1 MAMENKKTPQLKQ
14 SIETI
19 QNSVAESVRNIVES
33 IPKFDF
39 TPPTLS
45 DDFMDAVKKLSKATF
60 SDDFMATING
70 TSKLQIE
77 CKEKRESN
85 FYYVKEELSY
95 KYGARH
101 YRDFDK
107 WYKKFIMFNPSYYD
121 LPFGYIMNTTDEV
134 IQYTDPETN
143 TTVKIIG
150 VNSVAYELFAEYR
163 EKQHDAQKQGLVWSD
178 ADEMAR
184 MEKFIKDVS
193 IEQPD
198 QLQDPDESVKD
209 KVIRE
214 LNNFEIEKH
223 FMKKND
229 FPVFVKALSLHLSN
243 EAYILPQP
251 IEMRWGGIDKVAKAV
266 YSAFRCTNGT
276 SLSDDTKLFDLMRV
290 LSYYRDKDND
300 KIILDMQRT

>member
-1 MAMENKKTPQLKQ
+1 MENKKTPQLKQ

-39 TPPTLS
+39 TPPTFS
-45 DDFMDAVKKLSKATF
+45 DDFMDA
-60 SDDFMATING
+60 ING
-70 TSKLQIE
+70 VSKLQIE
-77 CKEKRESN
+77 CKEKREAN

-121 LPFGYIMNTTDEV
+121 LPYGYILNTTDEV
-134 IQYTDPETN
+134 IQYTDPESN

-163 EKQHDAQKQGLVWSD
+163 EKQHEAQKQGLVWSD

-193 IEQPD
+193 IEQPV

-214 LNNFEIEKH
+214 FNNFEIKKH
-223 FMKKND
+223 FMNEND
-229 FPVFVKALSLHLSN
+229 FLAFVEALSLHLSN
-243 EAYILPQP
+243 KEYIVPQP
-251 IEMRWGGIDKVAKAV
+251 IKMRWGGTDKVAKAV
-266 YSAFRCTNGT
+266 YSAFLCINGT
-276 SLSDDTKLFDLMRV
+276 SLSKDTKLCDLMKV

-300 KIILDMQRT
+300 KIILDMQRTK

>member
-19 QNSVAESVRNIVES
+19 QNSAAESVRNIVES

-39 TPPTLS
+39 TPPT
-45 DDFMDAVKKLSKATF
+45 F
-60 SDDFMATING
+60 SDDFMVAINEI
-70 TSKLQIE
+70 SKRQ
-77 CKEKRESN
+77 KEKRESN

-121 LPFGYIMNTTDEV
+121 LPCGYILNTTDEV
-134 IQYTDPETN
+134 IQYTDPESN

-163 EKQHDAQKQGLVWSD
+163 EKQHEAQRQGLVWSD

-198 QLQDPDESVKD
+198 QLQDPDEPVKD

-214 LNNFEIEKH
+214 LNNFEIEKY
-223 FMKKND
+223 FMDKND
-229 FPVFVKALSLHLSN
+229 FPVFVEALSLHLSN
-243 EAYILPQP
+243 EEYILPQP
-251 IEMRWGGIDKVAKAV
+251 IKLRGGGITKIAKAV

-276 SLSDDTKLFDLMRV
+276 SLRDDTKLFNLMRV
-290 LSYYRDKDND
+290 LSSFKEKSNKQIYD
-300 KIILDMQRT
+300 DMQRTG

>member
-1 MAMENKKTPQLKQ
+1 MENKKTLQLKQ

-39 TPPTLS
+39 TPPT
-45 DDFMDAVKKLSKATF
+45 F
-60 SDDFMATING
+60 SDNFMVAINEI
-70 TSKLQIE
+70 SKRQIE

-121 LPFGYIMNTTDEV
+121 LPYGYILNTTDEV
-134 IQYTDPETN
+134 IQYTDPESN

-193 IEQPD
+193 IKQPD
-198 QLQDPDESVKD
+198 QLQDSDESVKD
-209 KVIRE
+209 KVME
-214 LNNFEIEKH
+214 ALNNADIEKY
-223 FMKKND
+223 FMDKNN
-229 FPVFVKALSLHLSN
+229 FPVFVEALSLHLSN
-243 EAYILPQP
+243 KEYILPHP
-251 IEMRWGGIDKVAKAV
+251 IKLLRGGITKIAKAV
-266 YSAFRCTNGT
+266 YSAFLCTNGT
-276 SLSDDTKLFDLMRV
+276 SLSNDTKLFDLMKV
-290 LSYYRDKDND
+290 LSSFKEKSNKQIYD
-300 KIILDMQRT
+300 DMQRT

>member
-39 TPPTLS
+39 TPPAFS
-45 DDFMDAVKKLSKATF
+45 DDFMDA
-60 SDDFMATING
+60 ING
-70 TSKLQIE
+70 ISKLQIE
-77 CKEKRESN
+77 CKEKREAN

-107 WYKKFIMFNPSYYD
+107 WYKEFIMFNPSYYD
-121 LPFGYIMNTTDEV
+121 LPYGYILNTTDEV
-134 IQYTDPETN
+134 IQYTDPESN

-243 EAYILPQP
+243 KEYILPQP
-251 IEMRWGGIDKVAKAV
+251 IEMRRGGIGKVANAV
-266 YSAFRCTNGT
+266 YNAFLCTNGT
-276 SLSDDTKLFDLMRV
+276 SLSDDTKLLDLMRV

-300 KIILDMQRT
+300 KIILDMQRTK

>member
-1 MAMENKKTPQLKQ
+1 MENKKTPQLKQ

-39 TPPTLS
+39 TPPAFS
-45 DDFMDAVKKLSKATF
+45 DDFMDA
-60 SDDFMATING
+60 ING
-70 TSKLQIE
+70 ISKLQIE
-77 CKEKRESN
+77 CKEKREAN

-107 WYKKFIMFNPSYYD
+107 WYKEFIMFNPSYYD
-121 LPFGYIMNTTDEV
+121 LPYGYILNTTDEV
-134 IQYTDPETN
+134 IQYTDPESN

-243 EAYILPQP
+243 KEYILPQP
-251 IEMRWGGIDKVAKAV
+251 IEMRRGGIGKVANAV
-266 YSAFRCTNGT
+266 YNAFLCTNGT
-276 SLSDDTKLFDLMRV
+276 SLSDDTKLLDLMRV

-300 KIILDMQRT
+300 KIILDMQRTK

>member
-1 MAMENKKTPQLKQ
+1 MENKKTPQLKQ

-39 TPPTLS
+39 TPPAFS
-45 DDFMDAVKKLSKATF
+45 DDFMDA
-60 SDDFMATING
+60 ING
-70 TSKLQIE
+70 ISKLQIE
-77 CKEKRESN
+77 CKEKREAN

-107 WYKKFIMFNPSYYD
+107 WYKEFIMFNPSYYD
-121 LPFGYIMNTTDEV
+121 LPYGYILNTTDEV
-134 IQYTDPETN
+134 IQYTDPESN

-214 LNNFEIEKH
+214 LNNFEIEKC
-223 FMKKND
+223 FMDKND
-229 FPVFVKALSLHLSN
+229 FPVFVEALSLHLSN
-243 EAYILPQP
+243 KEYILPQP
-251 IEMRWGGIDKVAKAV
+251 IEMRRGGIGKVANAV
-266 YSAFRCTNGT
+266 YNAFLCTNGT
-276 SLSDDTKLFDLMRV
+276 SLSDDTKLLDLMKV

-300 KIILDMQRT
+300 KIILDMQRTK

>member
-1 MAMENKKTPQLKQ
+1 MENKKTPQLKQ

-39 TPPTLS
+39 TPPT
-45 DDFMDAVKKLSKATF
+45 F
-60 SDDFMATING
+60 SDDFMVAINEI
-70 TSKLQIE
+70 SKRQIE

-101 YRDFDK
+101 YKDFDK
-107 WYKKFIMFNPSYYD
+107 WYKEFIMFNPSYYD
-121 LPFGYIMNTTDEV
+121 LPYGYILNTTDEV
-134 IQYTDPETN
+134 IQYTDPESN

-163 EKQHDAQKQGLVWSD
+163 EKQHGAQKQGLVWSD

-214 LNNFEIEKH
+214 LNNFEIEKC
-223 FMKKND
+223 FMDKND
-229 FPVFVKALSLHLSN
+229 FPVFVEALSLHLSN
-243 EAYILPQP
+243 KEYILPQP
-251 IEMRWGGIDKVAKAV
+251 IKMRRGGIGKVANAV
-266 YSAFRCTNGT
+266 YNAFLCTNGT
-276 SLSDDTKLFDLMRV
+276 SLSDDTKLLDLMRV

-300 KIILDMQRT
+300 KIILDMQRTK

>member
-1 MAMENKKTPQLKQ
+1 MENKKTPQLKQ

-39 TPPTLS
+39 TPPTFS
-45 DDFMDAVKKLSKATF
+45 DDFMDA
-60 SDDFMATING
+60 ING
-70 TSKLQIE
+70 VSKLQIE
-77 CKEKRESN
+77 CKEKREAN

-101 YRDFDK
+101 YRDFDE

-121 LPFGYIMNTTDEV
+121 LPYGYILNTTDEV
-134 IQYTDPETN
+134 IQYTDPESN

-163 EKQHDAQKQGLVWSD
+163 EKQHEAQKQGLVWSD

-193 IEQPD
+193 IEQPV
-198 QLQDPDESVKD
+198 QLQDPDESVKE
-209 KVIRE
+209 KVME
-214 LNNFEIEKH
+214 ALNNADIEKY
-223 FMKKND
+223 FINKND
-229 FPVFVKALSLHLSN
+229 FPVFAEALSLHLSN
-243 EAYILPQP
+243 KEYILPQP
-251 IEMRWGGIDKVAKAV
+251 IKMQWGGTGKVAKAV
-266 YSAFRCTNGT
+266 YSAFLCTNGT
-276 SLSDDTKLFDLMRV
+276 SLSGDTKLFDLMRV

-300 KIILDMQRT
+300 KIILDMQRTK

>member
-39 TPPTLS
+39 TPH
-45 DDFMDAVKKLSKATF
+45 MF
-60 SDDFMATING
+60 SDDFMVAMNEV
-70 TSKLQIE
+70 SKREIE
-77 CKEKRESN
+77 CKEKREAN

-121 LPFGYIMNTTDEV
+121 LPYGYILNTTDEV
-134 IQYTDPETN
+134 IQYTDPESN

-163 EKQHDAQKQGLVWSD
+163 EKQHEAQKQGLVWSD

-193 IEQPD
+193 IKQPV

-209 KVIRE
+209 KVME
-214 LNNFEIEKH
+214 ALNNADIEKY
-223 FMKKND
+223 FMDKNN
-229 FPVFVKALSLHLSN
+229 FPVFVEALSLHLSN
-243 EAYILPQP
+243 KEYILPQA
-251 IEMRWGGIDKVAKAV
+251 IAMRWGGTDKVAKAV
-266 YSAFRCTNGT
+266 YSAFLCTNGT
-276 SLSDDTKLFDLMRV
+276 SLSDDTKLLDLMRV

-300 KIILDMQRT
+300 KIILDMQRTK

>member
-1 MAMENKKTPQLKQ
+1 MENKKTPQLKQ

-39 TPPTLS
+39 TPPVFS
-45 DDFMDAVKKLSKATF
+45 DDFMDAINEISKR
-60 SDDFMATING
+60 
-70 TSKLQIE
+70 QIE
-77 CKEKRESN
+77 CRDKREAN

-107 WYKKFIMFNPSYYD
+107 WYKKFIMGNPSYYD
-121 LPFGYIMNTTDEV
+121 LPYGYILNTTDEV
-134 IQYTDPETN
+134 IQYTDPESN

-214 LNNFEIEKH
+214 LNNFEIEKC
-223 FMKKND
+223 FMDKND
-229 FPVFVKALSLHLSN
+229 FPVFVEALSLHLSN
-243 EAYILPQP
+243 KEYILPQP
-251 IEMRWGGIDKVAKAV
+251 IKMRRGGIGKVANAV
-266 YSAFRCTNGT
+266 YNAFLCTNGT
-276 SLSDDTKLFDLMRV
+276 SLSDDTKLLDLMRV

-300 KIILDMQRT
+300 KIILDMQRTK

>member
-1 MAMENKKTPQLKQ
+1 MENKRTPQLKR
-14 SIETI
+14 SSETT

-33 IPKFDF
+33 VPKFDF
-39 TPPTLS
+39 TPPMIS
-45 DDFMDAVKKLSKATF
+45 DGLMDAVKKLSKTTL

-107 WYKKFIMFNPSYYD
+107 WYKEFIMFNPSYYD
-121 LPFGYIMNTTDEV
+121 LPYGYILNTTDEV
-134 IQYTDPETN
+134 IQYTDPESN

-163 EKQHDAQKQGLVWSD
+163 EKQHESQKQGLIWSD

-193 IEQPD
+193 IEQPV

-209 KVIRE
+209 KVIKE
-214 LNNFEIEKH
+214 LNKFNIEKY
-223 FMKKND
+223 FMNKND
-229 FPVFVKALSLHLSN
+229 FLVFVEALSLHLSN
-243 EAYILPQP
+243 EKYILPQP
-251 IEMRWGGIDKVAKAV
+251 IQMQLGGTGKVANAV
-266 YSAFRCTNGT
+266 YSVFLSTKGT
-276 SLSDDTKLFDLMRV
+276 YLSEDVKLLDLMRA
-290 LSYYRDKDND
+290 LSYYKN
-300 KIILDMQRT
+300 KTNKQIVGDMQRPK

>member
-1 MAMENKKTPQLKQ
+1 MENKKTPQLKQ

-39 TPPTLS
+39 TLPMIS
-45 DDFMDAVKKLSKATF
+45 DGLMDAVKKLSKATL

-107 WYKKFIMFNPSYYD
+107 WYKKFIMGNPSYYD
-121 LPFGYIMNTTDEV
+121 LPYGYILNTTDEV
-134 IQYTDPETN
+134 IQYTDPESN

-163 EKQHDAQKQGLVWSD
+163 EKQHEAQRQGLVWSD

-193 IEQPD
+193 IKQPV
-198 QLQDPDESVKD
+198 QLQDPDGSIKG
-209 KVIRE
+209 KVMKA
-214 LNNFEIEKH
+214 LNNADIEKY
-223 FMKKND
+223 FMNKND
-229 FPVFVKALSLHLSN
+229 FPVFVEALSLHLSN
-243 EAYILPQP
+243 EEYILPKP
-251 IEMRWGGIDKVAKAV
+251 IKLRGGGITKIAKAV
-266 YSAFRCTNGT
+266 YSAFLCTNGT
-276 SLSDDTKLFDLMRV
+276 SLSNDTKLFDLMKV

>member
-1 MAMENKKTPQLKQ
+1 MAMENKRTPQLKR

-19 QNSVAESVRNIVES
+19 QNSVAESVRSIVES

-39 TPPTLS
+39 TPP
-45 DDFMDAVKKLSKATF
+45 VF
-60 SDDFMATING
+60 SDDFMAAING
-70 TSKLQIE
+70 ISKRQIE

-121 LPFGYIMNTTDEV
+121 LPYGYILNTTDEV
-134 IQYTDPETN
+134 LQYTDPEAN

-163 EKQHDAQKQGLVWSD
+163 EKQHEAQKKGLVWSD

-193 IEQPD
+193 IKQPT
-198 QLQDPDESVKD
+198 QLQDPDVSIKE
-209 KVIRE
+209 KVME
-214 LNNFEIEKH
+214 ALNNADIKEY
-223 FMKKND
+223 FMDKNN
-229 FPVFVKALSLHLSN
+229 FPVFVEALSLHLSN
-243 EAYILPQP
+243 KEYILPQP
-251 IEMRWGGIDKVAKAV
+251 IEMRRGGTGKVAKAV
-266 YSAFRCTNGT
+266 YSAFLCTNGT
-276 SLSDDTKLFDLMRV
+276 SLSDDTKLFDLMKV

-300 KIILDMQRT
+300 KIILDMQRTK

>member
-1 MAMENKKTPQLKQ
+1 MAMENKKTLQLKQ

-39 TPPTLS
+39 TPPT
-45 DDFMDAVKKLSKATF
+45 F
-60 SDDFMATING
+60 SDNFMVAINEI
-70 TSKLQIE
+70 SKRQIE

-121 LPFGYIMNTTDEV
+121 LPYGYILNTTDEV
-134 IQYTDPETN
+134 IQYTDPESN

-193 IEQPD
+193 IKQPD
-198 QLQDPDESVKD
+198 QLQDSDESVKD
-209 KVIRE
+209 KVME
-214 LNNFEIEKH
+214 ALNNADIEKY
-223 FMKKND
+223 FMDKNN
-229 FPVFVKALSLHLSN
+229 FPVFVEALSLHLSN
-243 EAYILPQP
+243 KEYILPHP
-251 IEMRWGGIDKVAKAV
+251 IKLLRGGITKIAKAV
-266 YSAFRCTNGT
+266 YSAFLCTNGT
-276 SLSDDTKLFDLMRV
+276 SLSNDTKLFDLMKV
-290 LSYYRDKDND
+290 LSSFKEKSNKQIYD
-300 KIILDMQRT
+300 DMQRT

>member
-39 TPPTLS
+39 TPPAFS
-45 DDFMDAVKKLSKATF
+45 DDFMDA
-60 SDDFMATING
+60 ING
-70 TSKLQIE
+70 ISKLQIE
-77 CKEKRESN
+77 CKEKREAN

-107 WYKKFIMFNPSYYD
+107 WYKEFIMFNPSYYD
-121 LPFGYIMNTTDEV
+121 LPYGYILNTTDEV
-134 IQYTDPETN
+134 IQYTDPESN

-214 LNNFEIEKH
+214 LNNFEIEKC
-223 FMKKND
+223 FMDKND
-229 FPVFVKALSLHLSN
+229 FPVFVEALSLHLSN
-243 EAYILPQP
+243 KEYILPQP
-251 IEMRWGGIDKVAKAV
+251 IKMRRGGIGKVANAV
-266 YSAFRCTNGT
+266 YNAFLCTNGT
-276 SLSDDTKLFDLMRV
+276 SLSDDTKLLDLMKV

-300 KIILDMQRT
+300 KIILDMQRTK

>member
-1 MAMENKKTPQLKQ
+1 MENKKTPQLKR

-39 TPPTLS
+39 TPPIISDGSMDEVNKIYKAILS
-45 DDFMDAVKKLSKATF
+45 S
-60 SDDFMATING
+60 DFMATING
-70 TSKLQIE
+70 TSKRQIE

-101 YRDFDK
+101 YRDFDE

-121 LPFGYIMNTTDEV
+121 LPYGYILNTTDEV

-163 EKQHDAQKQGLVWSD
+163 EKQHEAQKQGLVWSD

-193 IEQPD
+193 IEQPE
-198 QLQDPDESVKD
+198 QTQKPNVTIKE
-209 KVIRE
+209 KVTE
-214 LNNFEIEKH
+214 ALNNADIEKY
-223 FMKKND
+223 FMNKND
-229 FPVFVKALSLHLSN
+229 FLVFVEALSLHLSN
-243 EAYILPQP
+243 KEYILPQP
-251 IEMRWGGIDKVAKAV
+251 IKMRRGGTDKVAKAV
-266 YSAFRCTNGT
+266 YSVFLCTNGT
-276 SLSDDTKLFDLMRV
+276 SLSDDTKLCDLMKV

-300 KIILDMQRT
+300 KIILDMQRTK

>member
-1 MAMENKKTPQLKQ
+1 MENKKTLQLKR

-39 TPPTLS
+39 TPPT
-45 DDFMDAVKKLSKATF
+45 F
-60 SDDFMATING
+60 SDDFMVAINEI
-70 TSKLQIE
+70 SKRQIE
-77 CKEKRESN
+77 CRDKRESN

-121 LPFGYIMNTTDEV
+121 LPCGYILNTTDEV
-134 IQYTDPETN
+134 IQYTDPESN

-163 EKQHDAQKQGLVWSD
+163 EKQHEAQRQGLVWSD

-184 MEKFIKDVS
+184 MEKFIKDAS
-193 IEQPD
+193 IKQPD

-209 KVIRE
+209 KVME
-214 LNNFEIEKH
+214 ALNNSDIEKY
-223 FMKKND
+223 FMNKND
-229 FPVFVKALSLHLSN
+229 FPVFVEALSLHLSN
-243 EAYILPQP
+243 EKYILPQP
-251 IEMRWGGIDKVAKAV
+251 IKLQGGGITKIAKAV
-266 YSAFRCTNGT
+266 YSAFLCTNGT
-276 SLSDDTKLFDLMRV
+276 SLRDDTKLFNLMRV
-290 LSYYRDKDND
+290 LSSFKEKSNKQIYD
-300 KIILDMQRT
+300 DMQRTK

>member
-1 MAMENKKTPQLKQ
+1 MAMEDKKTLQLKQ

-19 QNSVAESVRNIVES
+19 QNSVAESVRNIVEN

-39 TPPTLS
+39 TPPT
-45 DDFMDAVKKLSKATF
+45 F
-60 SDDFMATING
+60 SDDFMAAING
-70 TSKLQIE
+70 VSKREIE
-77 CKEKRESN
+77 CKEKREAN

-95 KYGARH
+95 KHGARH

-121 LPFGYIMNTTDEV
+121 LPYGYILNTTDEV
-134 IQYTDPETN
+134 IQYTDPESN

-193 IEQPD
+193 IKQPV
-198 QLQDPDESVKD
+198 QLQDPDESVEE

-214 LNNFEIEKH
+214 LNNFEIKKY
-223 FMKKND
+223 FMNKND
-229 FPVFVKALSLHLSN
+229 FPVFVKALCLHLSN
-243 EAYILPQP
+243 KEYILPQP
-251 IEMRWGGIDKVAKAV
+251 IELRRGGTGKVAKAV
-266 YSAFRCTNGT
+266 YSAFFCTNGT
-276 SLSDDTKLFDLMRV
+276 SLSGDTKLFDLMRV

-300 KIILDMQRT
+300 KIILDMQRTK

>member
-1 MAMENKKTPQLKQ
+1 MENKKTPQLKQ

-33 IPKFDF
+33 ISKFDF
-39 TPPTLS
+39 TPPMIS
-45 DDFMDAVKKLSKATF
+45 DGLMDAVKKLSEATL

-101 YRDFDK
+101 YRNFDK
-107 WYKKFIMFNPSYYD
+107 WYKEFIMFNPSYCD
-121 LPFGYIMNTTDEV
+121 LPYGYILNTTDEV

-163 EKQHDAQKQGLVWSD
+163 EKQHEAQRQGLVWSD

-193 IEQPD
+193 IKQPD
-198 QLQDPDESVKD
+198 QLQDSDESVKD
-209 KVIRE
+209 KVME
-214 LNNFEIEKH
+214 ALNNSDIEKY
-223 FMKKND
+223 FMNKND
-229 FPVFVKALSLHLSN
+229 FPVFVEALSLHLSN
-243 EAYILPQP
+243 KEYILPQP
-251 IEMRWGGIDKVAKAV
+251 IELRGGGITKIAKAV
-266 YSAFRCTNGT
+266 YQVHYLKKT
-276 SLSDDTKLFDLMRV
+276 SLVDDINLFNLMRV
-290 LSYYRDKDND
+290 LSSFKEKSNKQIYD
-300 KIILDMQRT
+300 DMQRT

>member
-1 MAMENKKTPQLKQ
+1 MENKKTPQLKQ

-39 TPPTLS
+39 TPPAFS
-45 DDFMDAVKKLSKATF
+45 DDFMDA
-60 SDDFMATING
+60 ING
-70 TSKLQIE
+70 ISKLQIE
-77 CKEKRESN
+77 CKEKREAN

-107 WYKKFIMFNPSYYD
+107 WYKEFIMFNPSYYD
-121 LPFGYIMNTTDEV
+121 LPYGYILNTTDEV
-134 IQYTDPETN
+134 IQYTDPESN

-193 IEQPD
+193 IKQPD
-198 QLQDPDESVKD
+198 QLQDSDESVKD
-209 KVIRE
+209 KVME
-214 LNNFEIEKH
+214 ALNNSDIEKY
-223 FMKKND
+223 FMNKND
-229 FPVFVKALSLHLSN
+229 FPVFVEALSLHLSN
-243 EAYILPQP
+243 EKYILPQP
-251 IEMRWGGIDKVAKAV
+251 IKLQGGGITKMAKAV
-266 YSAFRCTNGT
+266 YSAFLCTNGT
-276 SLSDDTKLFDLMRV
+276 SLRDDTKLFDLMRV
-290 LSYYRDKDND
+290 LSSFKEKSNKQIYD
-300 KIILDMQRT
+300 DMQRTK

>member
-33 IPKFDF
+33 IPKFNF
-39 TPPTLS
+39 TPPIFS
-45 DDFMDAVKKLSKATF
+45 DDFMDAV
-60 SDDFMATING
+60 NE
-70 TSKLQIE
+70 TSERQIE
-77 CKEKRESN
+77 CREKRETN

-121 LPFGYIMNTTDEV
+121 LPYGYILNTTDEV
-134 IQYTDPETN
+134 IQYTDPESN

-163 EKQHDAQKQGLVWSD
+163 GKQHEAQKQGLVWSD

-193 IEQPD
+193 IEQPV

-209 KVIRE
+209 KVKRE
-214 LNNFEIEKH
+214 LNNAGIEKY
-223 FMKKND
+223 FKNKND
-229 FPVFVKALSLHLSN
+229 FHVFVEALSLHLSN
-243 EAYILPQP
+243 EEYILPQP
-251 IEMRWGGIDKVAKAV
+251 IEMRWGGTKKVAKAV
-266 YSAFRCTNGT
+266 YSAFLSTKGT
-276 SLSDDTKLFDLMRV
+276 TLSGEVRLFDLMKV

-300 KIILDMQRT
+300 KIILDMQRTK

>member
-1 MAMENKKTPQLKQ
+1 MENKKTLQLKR

-39 TPPTLS
+39 TPPT
-45 DDFMDAVKKLSKATF
+45 F
-60 SDDFMATING
+60 SDDFMVAINEI
-70 TSKLQIE
+70 SKRQIE
-77 CKEKRESN
+77 CRDKRESN

-121 LPFGYIMNTTDEV
+121 LPCGYILNTTDEV
-134 IQYTDPETN
+134 IQYTDPESN

-163 EKQHDAQKQGLVWSD
+163 EKQHEAQRQGLVWSD

-184 MEKFIKDVS
+184 MEKFIKDAS
-193 IEQPD
+193 IKQPD

-209 KVIRE
+209 KVME
-214 LNNFEIEKH
+214 ALNNSDIEKY
-223 FMKKND
+223 FMNKND
-229 FPVFVKALSLHLSN
+229 FPVFVEALSLHLSN
-243 EAYILPQP
+243 EKYILPQP
-251 IEMRWGGIDKVAKAV
+251 IKLQGGGITKMAKAV
-266 YSAFRCTNGT
+266 YSAFLCTNGT
-276 SLSDDTKLFDLMRV
+276 SLRDDTKLFNLMRV
-290 LSYYRDKDND
+290 LSSFKEKSNKQIYD
-300 KIILDMQRT
+300 DMQRTK

>member
-1 MAMENKKTPQLKQ
+1 MENKKTPQLKQ

-39 TPPTLS
+39 TPPVFS
-45 DDFMDAVKKLSKATF
+45 DDFMDAINEISKR
-60 SDDFMATING
+60 
-70 TSKLQIE
+70 QIE
-77 CKEKRESN
+77 CRDKRESN

-107 WYKKFIMFNPSYYD
+107 WYKKFIMGNPSYYD
-121 LPFGYIMNTTDEV
+121 LPYGYILNTTDEV
-134 IQYTDPETN
+134 IQYTDPESN

-184 MEKFIKDVS
+184 MEKFIKDVR
-193 IEQPD
+193 IKQPV
-198 QLQDPDESVKD
+198 QLQDPDETIHE
-209 KVIRE
+209 KVIKAFDERDIRE
-214 LNNFEIEKH
+214 YLKGS
-223 FMKKND
+223 D
-229 FPVFVKALSLHLSN
+229 FVAFTDALSIHLSGEEYN
-243 EAYILPQP
+243 LPNS
-251 IEMRWGGIDKVAKAV
+251 IHLRRGCVTKIAKAV
-266 YSAFRCTNGT
+266 YDVYLKSMRT
-276 SLSDDTKLFDLMRV
+276 SLIDDTKLFDLMRV
-290 LSYYRDKDND
+290 LSSFEKKTNIQIYN
-300 KIILDMQRT
+300 DMQRTK

>member
-1 MAMENKKTPQLKQ
+1 MENKKTPQLKQ

-39 TPPTLS
+39 TPPAFS
-45 DDFMDAVKKLSKATF
+45 DDFMDA
-60 SDDFMATING
+60 ING
-70 TSKLQIE
+70 ISKLQIE
-77 CKEKRESN
+77 CKEKREAN

-107 WYKKFIMFNPSYYD
+107 WYKEFIMFNPSYYD
-121 LPFGYIMNTTDEV
+121 LPYGYILNTTDEV
-134 IQYTDPETN
+134 IQYTDPESN

-214 LNNFEIEKH
+214 LNNFEIEKC
-223 FMKKND
+223 FMDKND
-229 FPVFVKALSLHLSN
+229 FPVFVEALSLHLSN
-243 EAYILPQP
+243 KEYILPQP
-251 IEMRWGGIDKVAKAV
+251 IKMRRGGIGKVANAV
-266 YSAFRCTNGT
+266 YNAFLCTNGT
-276 SLSDDTKLFDLMRV
+276 SLSDDTKLLDLMKV

-300 KIILDMQRT
+300 KIILDMQRTK

>member
-1 MAMENKKTPQLKQ
+1 MENKKTPQLKQ

-33 IPKFDF
+33 IPKFNF
-39 TPPTLS
+39 TPPIFS
-45 DDFMDAVKKLSKATF
+45 DDFMDAV
-60 SDDFMATING
+60 NE
-70 TSKLQIE
+70 TSERQIE
-77 CKEKRESN
+77 CREKRETN

-121 LPFGYIMNTTDEV
+121 LPYGYILNTTDEV
-134 IQYTDPETN
+134 IQYTDPESN

-163 EKQHDAQKQGLVWSD
+163 GKQHEAQKQGLVWSD

-193 IEQPD
+193 IEQPV

-209 KVIRE
+209 KVKRE
-214 LNNFEIEKH
+214 LNNAGIEKY
-223 FMKKND
+223 FKNKND
-229 FPVFVKALSLHLSN
+229 FHVFVEALSLHLSN
-243 EAYILPQP
+243 EEYILPQP
-251 IEMRWGGIDKVAKAV
+251 IEMRWGGTKKVAKAV
-266 YSAFRCTNGT
+266 YSAFLSTKGT
-276 SLSDDTKLFDLMRV
+276 TLSGEVRLFDLMKV

-300 KIILDMQRT
+300 KIILDMQRTK